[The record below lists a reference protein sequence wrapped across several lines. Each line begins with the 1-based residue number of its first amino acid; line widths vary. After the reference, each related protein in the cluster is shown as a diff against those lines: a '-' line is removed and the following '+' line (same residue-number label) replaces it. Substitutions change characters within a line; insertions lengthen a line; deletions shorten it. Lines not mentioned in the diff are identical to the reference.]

1 MRPTRV
7 TTAPGATP
15 PRRPPPPRSAGSLGT
30 RAVVERGTRPRPSR
44 SLATSSSRVRNGA
57 HGISRRPRRPAPHLP
72 GGSHRPDVREASETG
87 QSSRGAPGPRPRYH
101 WPHRAAGSGTG
112 ARNDRPAPDPRRRS
126 PAASF
131 LPGGGHRPEAPEAS
145 EPGRGRKKPPG
156 PALRDRSPLPAA
168 GPGQQGQGTA
178 ARGNAPAPGPRRS
191 DARRHSSPAVAAAPK
206 RRKPQARTA
215 VERSPRGRALRDR
228 SPHPAEGPGQQG
240 QGTAA
245 RGNAPAPGPRRND
258 ARRYSSPA
266 VVAAPKRRR
275 PQARTAVE
283 RSPRGRALRDRSPHP
298 AEGPGQQGQERP
310 RAGTPRW
317 PARAAATPGATPP
330 RR

>member
-1 MRPTRV
+1 MRPTRA

-15 PRRPPPPRSAGSLGT
+15 PRRQPPPRSAGSLGT

-72 GGSHRPDVREASETG
+72 GGGHWPDAREASETG

-112 ARNDRPAPDPRRRS
+112 ARNDRPAADPRRRS

-156 PALRDRSPLPAA
+156 PALRDRSPHPAA
-168 GPGQQGQGTA
+168 
-178 ARGNAPAPGPRRS
+178 
-191 DARRHSSPAVAAAPK
+191 
-206 RRKPQARTA
+206 
-215 VERSPRGRALRDR
+215 
-228 SPHPAEGPGQQG
+228 GPGQQG

-258 ARRYSSPA
+258 ARRHSSPA

-275 PQARTAVE
+275 PQDRAAVE
-283 RSPRGRALRDRSPHP
+283 GSPRGPALRDRSPHP
-298 AEGPGQQGQERP
+298 AAGPGQQGQGTAARGNAP
-310 RAGTPRW
+310 RRNDARRHSS
-317 PARAAATPGATPP
+317 PAVAAAPKRRKPQNRAVVERCTRPPPSRSLATSSSRVRNGARRKTPAPNP
-330 RR
+330 RRSGARRHSSPAAVTAPRS